1 MRGPKPLAV
10 ELTDEQRDALDDL
23 VRRHSTPQQLALRAR
38 VLLAAAD
45 RRSNT
50 EIAQS
55 FQVSREFVQH
65 WRARWQMLQ
74 PIPLTELGLEDRLS
88 DAPRSGKPSTITAE
102 QICAIVAMACEA
114 PSQSGRPITHWT
126 QREIADEVIKR
137 GIVDRISPRHAAR
150 ILKNPGPQTA
160 SGPALAE
167 FGARRAVRDA
177 GHRRLRVV
185 PRRAAPGRAI
195 RPGRQ
200 HGN

>member
-10 ELTDEQRDALDDL
+10 ELTDEQRNALDDL

-74 PIPLTELGLEDRLS
+74 PIPLTELSLEDRLS
-88 DAPRSGKPSTITAE
+88 DAPRSGKPSKITAE

-114 PSQSGRPITHWT
+114 PSQAGRPITHWT
-126 QREIADEVIKR
+126 QREIADEVIQR

-160 SGPALAE
+160 PGPALVE
-167 FGARRAVRDA
+167 FQGRRAVRDP
-177 GHRRLRVV
+177 GPRRLRAV
-185 PRRAAPGRAI
+185 PRRAGLGRATGA
-195 RPGRQ
+195 GRQ
-200 HGN
+200 HG